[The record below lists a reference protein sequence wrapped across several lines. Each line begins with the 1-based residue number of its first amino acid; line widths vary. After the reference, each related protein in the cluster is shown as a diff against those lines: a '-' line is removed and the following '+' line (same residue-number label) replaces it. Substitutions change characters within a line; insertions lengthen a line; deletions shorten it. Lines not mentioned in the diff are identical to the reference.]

1 MTFATATTSPTTE
14 SSSSAQLPP
23 PGFLFGES
31 SFATDLNDLDPQQ
44 QPSPQSP
51 RGTGNN
57 NKNNH
62 HHASFQSSSSKTLLQ
77 RLSFSSASGSS
88 DSHRSDTSFVSAVST
103 ESAAAALPLSFSSL
117 PAVTTPT
124 FSGTAA
130 APMPGASLNMAT
142 NTTYHAH
149 AVMSTPIS
157 SNSAWHA
164 SSPSAAA
171 PPISNAAFPQHAG
184 SNSANSTS
192 LPPFM
197 GRGRRVGVAM
207 VVASKSS
214 SLKHPPPAPVVS
226 EALGQPESEERATV
240 MEHSTHC
247 RAYASVPAPSLVARD
262 YSATSRGF
270 TKSSRSSSSS
280 SLNLVQWLEHECP
293 FDVVPKVLAFMGPQS
308 FAALSR
314 TNRHWKGLLQLEST
328 WKVLCEELYKWQ
340 EGDPEPHS
348 WKELYRLSPCV
359 PVDYSTIPAA
369 LALANTLPPTAPL
382 MTAARARFPTRASR
396 HHGARRGERHHHPTN
411 NNNNDVSSVEAAQGQ
426 LQRRSVRV
434 LLRPGRYYLR
444 QAITVQAIA
453 GIHITIETMKLP
465 ASYYYSEYARQQQA
479 HFLLQQ
485 QQQRAALHASR
496 VLLIDPP
503 PPPPASPRSHALCF
517 LRCVRADNDVV
528 HGHGGGESLLDGS
541 HGGLGDAYSVASS
554 HSTGSGRE
562 ALMWG
567 APSDRPLEGQRM
579 TSHIMNSPPP
589 PPSLTQATIVLHTRR
604 HNEPAFLVR
613 QGHLVLKDL
622 EINHNCHGIDIWNGN
637 SALQLQPSLA
647 PEDAVAPPVPEPPLP
662 SATLER
668 VKVTSQSG
676 RGIVCIDGGNVVI
689 RNCAVHDCAATGVYI
704 GGPGGSR
711 AVLERTDVIRNGIG
725 SRHRHHHR
733 RRRGGGAIARGHSG
747 VYLEQGHAR
756 IVDCNISHNSLTGI
770 SAVSPTH
777 AILHLQDSDLMA
789 NGTYQLEMPP
799 LGTTARRRSVTQ
811 NVNLQVAPAQGGNGS
826 STSLWSSSSMR
837 SGLFVPED
845 PVGAAASSR
854 HHDWLVR
861 NDDGLEQI

>member
-1 MTFATATTSPTTE
+1 MI
-14 SSSSAQLPP
+14 
-23 PGFLFGES
+23 GF
-31 SFATDLNDLDPQQ
+31 Q
-44 QPSPQSP
+44 
-51 RGTGNN
+51 
-57 NKNNH
+57 
-62 HHASFQSSSSKTLLQ
+62 
-77 RLSFSSASGSS
+77 
-88 DSHRSDTSFVSAVST
+88 
-103 ESAAAALPLSFSSL
+103 
-117 PAVTTPT
+117 
-124 FSGTAA
+124 
-130 APMPGASLNMAT
+130 
-142 NTTYHAH
+142 
-149 AVMSTPIS
+149 
-157 SNSAWHA
+157 
-164 SSPSAAA
+164 
-171 PPISNAAFPQHAG
+171 
-184 SNSANSTS
+184 
-192 LPPFM
+192 
-197 GRGRRVGVAM
+197 
-207 VVASKSS
+207 
-214 SLKHPPPAPVVS
+214 
-226 EALGQPESEERATV
+226 
-240 MEHSTHC
+240 
-247 RAYASVPAPSLVARD
+247 
-262 YSATSRGF
+262 
-270 TKSSRSSSSS
+270 
-280 SLNLVQWLEHECP
+280 
-293 FDVVPKVLAFMGPQS
+293 
-308 FAALSR
+308 
-314 TNRHWKGLLQLEST
+314 
-328 WKVLCEELYKWQ
+328 WQ
-340 EGDPEPHS
+340 EGDLEPHS

-369 LALANTLPPTAPL
+369 LALANILPPTAPL
-382 MTAARARFPTRASR
+382 MTAARARFSTRASR
-396 HHGARRGERHHHPTN
+396 HHGARRGERHHPTNHN
-411 NNNNDVSSVEAAQGQ
+411 NNNNNSNEMSSAEAAQGQ

-479 HFLLQQ
+479 RFLQQ
-485 QQQRAALHASR
+485 QQQHRAALHASR

-503 PPPPASPRSHALCF
+503 PPPPASSRSHALCF

-541 HGGLGDAYSVASS
+541 HGGGLGDAYSVSS
-554 HSTGSGRE
+554 HSTGGSGRE
-562 ALMWG
+562 AHMWG
-567 APSDRPLEGQRM
+567 APSDGLLDGQRM
-579 TSHIMNSPPP
+579 ASHIINSPPP
-589 PPSLTQATIVLHTRR
+589 PSITQATIILRTRR

-613 QGHLVLKDL
+613 QGHLVLKDV

-637 SALQLQPSLA
+637 SALQLQPSLP
-647 PEDAVAPPVPEPPLP
+647 PEDAVAPPLPEPPLP

-725 SRHRHHHR
+725 SRNRHHHR

-811 NVNLQVAPAQGGNGS
+811 NVNLQVASTQGGNGS
-826 STSLWSSSSMR
+826 SNSMWSSSSMR

-845 PVGAAASSR
+845 AFGASSSN
-854 HHDWLVR
+854 HDWLVR
-861 NDDGLEQI
+861 DDDDGLEQI